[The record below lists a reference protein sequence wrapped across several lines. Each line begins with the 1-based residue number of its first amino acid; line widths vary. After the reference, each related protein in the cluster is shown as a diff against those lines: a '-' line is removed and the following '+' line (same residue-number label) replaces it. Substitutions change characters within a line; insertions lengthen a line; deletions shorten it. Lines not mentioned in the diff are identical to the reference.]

1 MVSFDAATMFGTKF
15 EDMGTWEP
23 VFHEEFDELKDTAPE
38 VWLFEV
44 DENHF
49 IEADERR
56 FDARLKS
63 GNLRMRESF
72 WERQRTLSL
81 PRLTDKRRQVSRYN
95 QPRINVRPTKF
106 VALTQPNSREVLLLV
121 PTKFYWDAHFHESK
135 TVSEKSKPPFYLQ
148 IIVDEM
154 VLKSFL
160 DIRSCEISVLTEIRD
175 FGYQLPEIKLLNWMD
190 SSSLLDYV
198 DVAPNPLRPFLWY
211 LELKPFLSPDKRDYD
226 GSGSFGGFK
235 RVIQR
240 PYGFYNPYLDNSDYG
255 LLPTTVENLYT
266 GYIPS
271 KVPSKAWEQRQ
282 GSRKSINQWVG
293 DDPKY
298 QAETFNSENLYEI
311 MMAHDYT
318 TLPKRGLCPICD
330 GAIPN
335 NETPGA
341 YPGALSRFDNETEV
355 CSACGSAE
363 ALTPMFSEEGKDLM
377 VAGIQ
382 NDEWDWWKAGVLM
395 GREPVDEMMEA
406 SKKAQ
411 EIMKEKGFT
420 EGKPGD

>member
-23 VFHEEFDELKDTAPE
+23 VFHEEFAELKDTAPE

-56 FDARLKS
+56 FDAKWTPRS
-63 GNLRMRESF
+63 ESF

-81 PRLTDKRRQVSRYN
+81 PRLSNQRRQVTNNS
-95 QPRINVRPTKF
+95 PRINVRPTKF

-121 PTKFYWDAHFHESK
+121 PTKFYWDAHFHESD
-135 TVSEKSKPPFYLQ
+135 TVSEKAKPPFYLQ

-175 FGYQLPEIKLLNWMD
+175 FDYRLPDIKLLNWMD

-211 LELKPFLSPDKRDYD
+211 LELQPFKSPDNRKLNDGSIDYD
-226 GSGSFGGFK
+226 RSK
-235 RVIQR
+235 LPRLVYR
-240 PYGFYNPYLDNSDYG
+240 PYGFYNPYANNRYYG
-255 LLPTTVENLYT
+255 LLPTTGDGSESLT
-266 GYIPS
+266 KSS
-271 KVPSKAWEQRQ
+271 KVPSISWNHHNHSLDWFWE
-282 GSRKSINQWVG
+282 KSMIQWVG
-293 DDPKY
+293 DSPEY
-298 QAETFNSENLYEI
+298 QAESFNTKNGYDI
-311 MMAHDYT
+311 MMAHNYT
-318 TLPKRGLCPICD
+318 TLPKRGLCPICN
-330 GAIPN
+330 GAIPT
-335 NETPGA
+335 NENPGA
-341 YPGALSRFDNETEV
+341 YPGATSRFDNDTEV

-377 VAGIQ
+377 IVAMQ
-382 NDEWDWWKAGVLM
+382 DDDWYLWKAGVLL
-395 GREPVDEMMEA
+395 GREPVDEMLDM
-406 SKKAQ
+406 SKRAT
-411 EIMKEKGFT
+411 EIMKEKLAL
-420 EGKPGD
+420 GK

>member
-1 MVSFDAATMFGTKF
+1 MVSFDAATMYGTKF

-23 VFHEEFDELKDTAPE
+23 VFHEEFAELKNTAPE

-44 DENHF
+44 DKNHF
-49 IEADERR
+49 IKADERR

-63 GNLRMRESF
+63 GNPRMRETF

-81 PRLTDKRRQVSRYN
+81 PRLSDKRRQVTDNS
-95 QPRINVRPTKF
+95 PRINVRPTKF

-135 TVSEKSKPPFYLQ
+135 TVSEKAKPPFYLQ

-154 VLKSFL
+154 VLESFL

-175 FGYQLPEIKLLNWMD
+175 FDYRLPDIKLLNWME
-190 SSSLLDYV
+190 SSPLLDFV

-211 LELKPFLSPDKRDYD
+211 LELQPFKSPDNRTFN
-226 GSGSFGGFK
+226 GSESFGGFK
-235 RVIQR
+235 RVIHR
-240 PYGFYNPYLDNSDYG
+240 PYGFYNPYLDNRNYG
-255 LLPTTVENLYT
+255 LLPTTVETLDT
-266 GYIPS
+266 GYIAS
-271 KVPSKAWEQRQ
+271 KVPSKSWDLI
-282 GSRKSINQWVG
+282 GHRKTIKQWVG

-298 QAETFNSENLYEI
+298 QAETFNTKNPYDI

-406 SKKAQ
+406 SKKAT

>member
-23 VFHEEFDELKDTAPE
+23 VFHEEFAELKDTAPE

-56 FDARLKS
+56 FDAKWTPRS
-63 GNLRMRESF
+63 ESF

-81 PRLTDKRRQVSRYN
+81 PRLSNQRRQVTNNS
-95 QPRINVRPTKF
+95 PRINVRPTKF

-121 PTKFYWDAHFHESK
+121 PTKFYWDAHFHESD
-135 TVSEKSKPPFYLQ
+135 TVSEKAKPPFYLQ

-175 FGYQLPEIKLLNWMD
+175 FDYRLPDIKLLNWMD
-190 SSSLLDYV
+190 SSALLDYV

-211 LELKPFLSPDKRDYD
+211 LELQPFTSPDNRKLNVGRIDYD
-226 GSGSFGGFK
+226 RPK
-235 RVIQR
+235 LPRLVYR
-240 PYGFYNPYLDNSDYG
+240 PYGFYNPYANNRYYG
-255 LLPTTVENLYT
+255 LLPTTGDGSESLT
-266 GYIPS
+266 KSS
-271 KVPSKAWEQRQ
+271 KVPSISWNHHNHSLDWFWE
-282 GSRKSINQWVG
+282 KSMIQWVG
-293 DDPKY
+293 DSPEY
-298 QAETFNSENLYEI
+298 QAESFNTKNGYDI
-311 MMAHDYT
+311 MMAHNYT
-318 TLPKRGLCPICD
+318 TLPKRGLCPICN
-330 GAIPN
+330 GAIPT
-335 NETPGA
+335 NENPGA
-341 YPGALSRFDNETEV
+341 YPGATSRFDNDTEV

-377 VAGIQ
+377 IVAMQ
-382 NDEWDWWKAGVLM
+382 DDDWDLWKAGVLL
-395 GREPVDEMMEA
+395 GREPVDEMLDM
-406 SKKAQ
+406 SKRAT
-411 EIMKEKGFT
+411 EIMKEKLAL
-420 EGKPGD
+420 GK

>member
-23 VFHEEFDELKDTAPE
+23 VFHEEFAELKDTAPE

-56 FDARLKS
+56 FDAKWTPRS
-63 GNLRMRESF
+63 ESF

-81 PRLTDKRRQVSRYN
+81 PRLSNQRRQVTNNS
-95 QPRINVRPTKF
+95 PRINVRPTKF

-121 PTKFYWDAHFHESK
+121 PTKFYWDAHFHESD
-135 TVSEKSKPPFYLQ
+135 TVSEKAKPPFYLQ

-175 FGYQLPEIKLLNWMD
+175 FDYRLPDIKLLNWMD
-190 SSSLLDYV
+190 SSALLDYV

-211 LELKPFLSPDKRDYD
+211 LELQPFKSPDNRKLNVGRIDYD
-226 GSGSFGGFK
+226 RPK
-235 RVIQR
+235 LPRLVYR
-240 PYGFYNPYLDNSDYG
+240 PYGFYNPYANNRYYG
-255 LLPTTVENLYT
+255 LLPTTGDGSESLT
-266 GYIPS
+266 KSS
-271 KVPSKAWEQRQ
+271 KVPSISWNHHNHSLDWFWE
-282 GSRKSINQWVG
+282 KSMIQWVG
-293 DDPKY
+293 DSPEY
-298 QAETFNSENLYEI
+298 QAESFNTKNGYDI
-311 MMAHDYT
+311 MMAHNYT
-318 TLPKRGLCPICD
+318 TLPKRGLCPICN
-330 GAIPN
+330 GAIPT
-335 NETPGA
+335 NENPGA
-341 YPGALSRFDNETEV
+341 YPGATSRFDNDTEV

-377 VAGIQ
+377 IVAMQ
-382 NDEWDWWKAGVLM
+382 DDDWYLWKAGVLL
-395 GREPVDEMMEA
+395 GREPVDEMLDM
-406 SKKAQ
+406 SKRAT
-411 EIMKEKGFT
+411 EIMKEKLAL
-420 EGKPGD
+420 GK

>member
-1 MVSFDAATMFGTKF
+1 
-15 EDMGTWEP
+15 
-23 VFHEEFDELKDTAPE
+23 
-38 VWLFEV
+38 
-44 DENHF
+44 
-49 IEADERR
+49 
-56 FDARLKS
+56 
-63 GNLRMRESF
+63 MRETF

-81 PRLTDKRRQVSRYN
+81 PRLSHKRRQVTDNS
-95 QPRINVRPTKF
+95 PRINVRPTKF

-135 TVSEKSKPPFYLQ
+135 TVSEKAKPPFYLQ

-154 VLKSFL
+154 VLESFL

-175 FGYQLPEIKLLNWMD
+175 FDYQLPDIKLLNWME
-190 SSSLLDYV
+190 SSALLDFV

-211 LELKPFLSPDKRDYD
+211 LELQPFLSPDNRKLNDRPKLPRLVY
-226 GSGSFGGFK
+226 
-235 RVIQR
+235 R
-240 PYGFYNPYLDNSDYG
+240 PYGFYNPYANNRYYG
-255 LLPTTVENLYT
+255 LLPTTGDGSESLRKS
-266 GYIPS
+266 S
-271 KVPSKAWEQRQ
+271 KVPSISWNHHNHRFDWGWAE
-282 GSRKSINQWVG
+282 SMSQWVG

-298 QAETFNSENLYEI
+298 QAETFNSENPYNI

-363 ALTPMFSEEGKDLM
+363 AMTPMFSEEGKDLM

-406 SKKAQ
+406 SKRAS

>member
-23 VFHEEFDELKDTAPE
+23 VFHEEFAELKDTAPE

-56 FDARLKS
+56 FDAKWTPRS
-63 GNLRMRESF
+63 ESF

-81 PRLTDKRRQVSRYN
+81 PRLSNQRRQVTNNS
-95 QPRINVRPTKF
+95 PRINVRPTKF

-121 PTKFYWDAHFHESK
+121 PTKFYWDAHFHESD
-135 TVSEKSKPPFYLQ
+135 TVSEKAKPPFYLQ

-175 FGYQLPEIKLLNWMD
+175 FDYRLPDIKLLNWMD

-211 LELKPFLSPDKRDYD
+211 LELQPFTSPDNRKLNVGRIDYD
-226 GSGSFGGFK
+226 RPK
-235 RVIQR
+235 LPRLVYR
-240 PYGFYNPYLDNSDYG
+240 PYGFYNPYANNRYYG
-255 LLPTTVENLYT
+255 LLPTTGDGSESLT
-266 GYIPS
+266 KSS
-271 KVPSKAWEQRQ
+271 KVPSISWNHHNHSLDWFWE
-282 GSRKSINQWVG
+282 KSMIQWVG
-293 DDPKY
+293 DSPEY
-298 QAETFNSENLYEI
+298 QAESFNTKNGYDI
-311 MMAHDYT
+311 MMAHNYT
-318 TLPKRGLCPICD
+318 TLPKRGLCPICN
-330 GAIPN
+330 GAIPT
-335 NETPGA
+335 NENPGA
-341 YPGALSRFDNETEV
+341 YPGATSRFDNDTEV

-363 ALTPMFSEEGKDLM
+363 ALTPMLSEEGKDLM
-377 VAGIQ
+377 IVAMQ
-382 NDEWDWWKAGVLM
+382 DDDWDLWKAGVLL
-395 GREPVDEMMEA
+395 GREPVDEMMDM
-406 SKKAQ
+406 SKRAT
-411 EIMKEKGFT
+411 EIMKEKLALD
-420 EGKPGD
+420 E

>member
-23 VFHEEFDELKDTAPE
+23 VFHEEFAELKDTAPE

-56 FDARLKS
+56 FDAKWTPRS
-63 GNLRMRESF
+63 ESF

-81 PRLTDKRRQVSRYN
+81 PRLSNQRRQVTNNS
-95 QPRINVRPTKF
+95 PRINVRPTKF

-121 PTKFYWDAHFHESK
+121 PTKFYWDAHFHESD
-135 TVSEKSKPPFYLQ
+135 TVSEKAKPPFYLQ

-175 FGYQLPEIKLLNWMD
+175 FDYRLPDIKLLNWMD

-211 LELKPFLSPDKRDYD
+211 LELQPFLSPDNRKLNDRRMDYY
-226 GSGSFGGFK
+226 GSIP
-235 RVIQR
+235 RPVYR
-240 PYGFYNPYLDNSDYG
+240 PYGFYNPYLDNRNYG
-255 LLPTTVENLYT
+255 LLPTTVETLRT
-266 GYIPS
+266 GYIAS
-271 KVPSKAWEQRQ
+271 KVPSKSWDLI
-282 GSRKSINQWVG
+282 GHRKTIKQWVG

-298 QAETFNSENLYEI
+298 QAETFNTMNGYDI

-363 ALTPMFSEEGKDLM
+363 ALTPMLSEEGKDLM
-377 VAGIQ
+377 IVAMQ
-382 NDEWDWWKAGVLM
+382 DDDWDLWKAGVLL
-395 GREPVDEMMEA
+395 GREPVDEMMDM
-406 SKKAQ
+406 SKRAT
-411 EIMKEKGFT
+411 EIMKEKLALD
-420 EGKPGD
+420 E

>member
-23 VFHEEFDELKDTAPE
+23 VFHEEFAELKDTAPE

-56 FDARLKS
+56 FDAKWTPRS
-63 GNLRMRESF
+63 ESF

-81 PRLTDKRRQVSRYN
+81 PRLSNQRRQVTNNS
-95 QPRINVRPTKF
+95 PRINVRPTKF

-121 PTKFYWDAHFHESK
+121 PTKFYWDAHFHESD
-135 TVSEKSKPPFYLQ
+135 TVSEKAKPPFYLQ

-175 FGYQLPEIKLLNWMD
+175 FDYRLPDIKLLNWMD
-190 SSSLLDYV
+190 SSALLDYV

-211 LELKPFLSPDKRDYD
+211 LELQPFKSPDNRKLNDGSIDYD
-226 GSGSFGGFK
+226 RSK
-235 RVIQR
+235 LPRLVYR
-240 PYGFYNPYLDNSDYG
+240 PYGFYNPYANNRYYG
-255 LLPTTVENLYT
+255 LLPTTGDGSESLT
-266 GYIPS
+266 KSS
-271 KVPSKAWEQRQ
+271 KVPSISWNHHNHSLDWFWE
-282 GSRKSINQWVG
+282 KSMIQWVG
-293 DDPKY
+293 DSPEY
-298 QAETFNSENLYEI
+298 QAESFNTKNGYDI
-311 MMAHDYT
+311 MMAHNYT
-318 TLPKRGLCPICD
+318 TLPKRGLCPICN
-330 GAIPN
+330 GAIPT
-335 NETPGA
+335 NENPGA
-341 YPGALSRFDNETEV
+341 YPGATSRFDNDTEV

-377 VAGIQ
+377 IVAMQ
-382 NDEWDWWKAGVLM
+382 DDDWDLWKAGVLL
-395 GREPVDEMMEA
+395 GREPVDEMMDM
-406 SKKAQ
+406 SKRAT
-411 EIMKEKGFT
+411 EIMKEKLAL
-420 EGKPGD
+420 GK

>member
-23 VFHEEFDELKDTAPE
+23 VFHEEFAELKDTAPE

-56 FDARLKS
+56 FDAKWTPRS
-63 GNLRMRESF
+63 ESF

-81 PRLTDKRRQVSRYN
+81 PRLSNQRRQVTNNS
-95 QPRINVRPTKF
+95 PRINVRPTKF

-175 FGYQLPEIKLLNWMD
+175 FGYQLPEIKLLNWME
-190 SSSLLDYV
+190 SSPLLDYV

-211 LELKPFLSPDKRDYD
+211 LELQPFKSPDNRDYN

-240 PYGFYNPYLDNSDYG
+240 PYGFYNPYANNSSYG
-255 LLPTTVENLYT
+255 LLPATD
-266 GYIPS
+266 GS

-298 QAETFNSENLYEI
+298 QAESFNTKNGYDI
-311 MMAHDYT
+311 MMAHNYT
-318 TLPKRGLCPICD
+318 TLPKRGLCPICN
-330 GAIPN
+330 GAIPT
-335 NETPGA
+335 NENPGA
-341 YPGALSRFDNETEV
+341 YPGAMSRFDNDTEV

-363 ALTPMFSEEGKDLM
+363 ALTPMLSEEGKDLM
-377 VAGIQ
+377 IVAMQ
-382 NDEWDWWKAGVLM
+382 DDDWDLWKAGVLL
-395 GREPVDEMMEA
+395 GREPVDEMLDM
-406 SKKAQ
+406 SKRAT
-411 EIMKEKGFT
+411 EIMKEKLAL
-420 EGKPGD
+420 EK

>member
-1 MVSFDAATMFGTKF
+1 MVSFDAATMYGTKF

-23 VFHEEFDELKDTAPE
+23 VFIEEFEELKNTAPE

-49 IEADERR
+49 INAHERR
-56 FDARLKS
+56 LQAHMKTSR
-63 GNLRMRESF
+63 RVRETF

-81 PRLTDKRRQVSRYN
+81 PRLSDVRRQVTTNY
-95 QPRINVRPTKF
+95 PRIEFQPTKF

-175 FGYQLPEIKLLNWMD
+175 FDYRLPDIKLLNWME
-190 SSSLLDYV
+190 SSPLLDFV

-211 LELKPFLSPDKRDYD
+211 LELKPFLSPDNRTFND
-226 GSGSFGGFK
+226 GFK
-235 RVIQR
+235 RVIHR
-240 PYGFYNPYLDNSDYG
+240 PYGFYNPYLDNRNYG
-255 LLPTTVENLYT
+255 LLPTTVDTLET
-266 GYIPS
+266 GYIRS
-271 KVPSKAWEQRQ
+271 KVPSKSWDLI
-282 GSRKSINQWVG
+282 GHRKSISQWAG

-406 SKKAQ
+406 SKKAT
-411 EIMKEKGFT
+411 EIMREKGFT